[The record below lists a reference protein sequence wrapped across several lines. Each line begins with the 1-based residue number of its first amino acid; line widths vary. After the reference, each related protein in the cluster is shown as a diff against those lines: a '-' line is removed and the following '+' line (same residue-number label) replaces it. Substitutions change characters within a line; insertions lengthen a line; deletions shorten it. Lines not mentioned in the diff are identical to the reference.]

1 MTFIQLN
8 LLDTFFLTYEVITM
22 QRFMCKSKLH
32 RVCVTDAN
40 LNYDGSITIDPVLM
54 EAADL
59 MVYEKVQ
66 VLNINNGTRAETYV
80 IEGER
85 NSGQICIN
93 GALARWAQTGDLII
107 IISYAL
113 VDDKESA
120 QFKPKIVLVDEK
132 NNIRK
137 VL

>member
-1 MTFIQLN
+1 
-8 LLDTFFLTYEVITM
+8 M

-32 RVCVTDAN
+32 RVRITDSD
-40 LNYDGSITIDPVLM
+40 LNYEGSITIDPVLM

-59 MVYEKVQ
+59 LVYEKVQ

-93 GALARWAQTGDLII
+93 GALARWAQKDDLII
-107 IISYAL
+107 IISYAQ
-113 VDDKESA
+113 VDEKELA
-120 QFKPKIVLVDEK
+120 QFTPKIIFVDEK
-132 NNIRK
+132 NKIRK
-137 VL
+137 VG